1 MKGRLAVVLA
11 VCAALAGCAALR
23 SLEGQEPA
31 PWVQA
36 GAPQPASDTE
46 SLLSYYQHLRRL
58 PGAELGREHETAR
71 LAYTRARTDFNRVRF
86 AMVLSQPN
94 AAFADDGRALELLD
108 PVAKNRDARLQG
120 LAQLLSSNLQ
130 EQKRLNEE
138 QKRLNASVQGLQQK
152 LDALKSLER
161 NMIERN
167 R

>member
-1 MKGRLAVVLA
+1 
-11 VCAALAGCAALR
+11 
-23 SLEGQEPA
+23 
-31 PWVQA
+31 
-36 GAPQPASDTE
+36 
-46 SLLSYYQHLRRL
+46 
-58 PGAELGREHETAR
+58 
-71 LAYTRARTDFNRVRF
+71 
-86 AMVLSQPN
+86 
-94 AAFADDGRALELLD
+94 
-108 PVAKNRDARLQG
+108 VAKNRDARLQG

>member
-1 MKGRLAVVLA
+1 
-11 VCAALAGCAALR
+11 
-23 SLEGQEPA
+23 
-31 PWVQA
+31 VQA

-71 LAYTRARTDFNRVRF
+71 LAYARARTDFNRVRF

-108 PVAKNRDARLQG
+108 PVAKNPGARLQG

-130 EQKRLNEE
+130 E